1 MRNLSKSMIVRKVLF
16 AVSVV
21 FSSPGFAAPP
31 VPANTIPK
39 TVAVPKD
46 YVVDSGDV
54 LEISVWKEEDLK
66 KEVLV
71 RPDGG
76 MSFPL
81 VGELHA
87 GGKTV
92 DQIAA
97 EITKRLSEFVSE
109 PAVNVAVMKVA
120 QTIYVL
126 GHVNK
131 PGDFVVSTPIDVMQ
145 ALAMAGGL
153 TTFADEDDIQIIHR
167 DANNKVTTFQFD
179 YDAVSSGKDVEQNIV
194 LHRGDV
200 VVVH

>member
-1 MRNLSKSMIVRKVLF
+1 MFVRKVLL
-16 AVSVV
+16 VMSVLMS
-21 FSSPGFAAPP
+21 SSPFAASP
-31 VPANTIPK
+31 VPPSPTPK
-39 TVAVPKD
+39 EVAVPRD
-46 YVVDSGDV
+46 YRVDSGDV

-76 MSFPL
+76 ISFPL
-81 VGELHA
+81 IGELHA

-97 EITKRLSEFVSE
+97 EITKRLGEFVSE

-126 GHVNK
+126 GYVNK
-131 PGDFVVSTPIDVMQ
+131 PGDFIVPTPVDVMQ

-153 TTFADEDDIQIIHR
+153 TTFADEDDIQIIRR
-167 DANNKVTTFQFD
+167 DANNTVTTFQFD
-179 YDAVSSGKDVEQNIV
+179 YDAVSSGKNLEQNIL